1 MKIERVPYVSKTI
14 IARSA
19 MSDGAISPEGT
30 RAFTKA
36 SFDGKFPINT
46 GEGSLTT
53 NFFFTHRDHHDSYMN
68 RVKIEGANKT
78 LFKVIKFF
86 MNNYVAIKYFR
97 KKLLSNPKES
107 DTYIFD
113 AR

>member
-1 MKIERVPYVSKTI
+1 MIHEVNQGLFSVTFGEDREIPYVSKSI

-36 SFDGKFPINT
+36 SYEGQFPINT

-53 NFFFTHRDHHDSYMN
+53 NFFFTHRDHHDSYME
-68 RVKIEGANKT
+68 R
-78 LFKVIKFF
+78 
-86 MNNYVAIKYFR
+86 
-97 KKLLSNPKES
+97 
-107 DTYIFD
+107 D
-113 AR
+113 